1 MNKHLVTGGLGFIG
15 THLVDRLIETGED
28 VICLDNLSSGSK
40 SNLKKW
46 KNYPKFE
53 FIHGD
58 ILDNQSIDFDILW
71 HFACPASP
79 KV

>member
-1 MNKHLVTGGLGFIG
+1 MSKHLVTGGLGFIG

-53 FIHGD
+53 FCLSSFSKRLFEGSYF
-58 ILDNQSIDFDILW
+58 NFKNK
-71 HFACPASP
+71 F
-79 KV
+79 